1 MEHAEMVGIARG
13 YKCSERFKVYK
24 FSQHVRDKAELF
36 FQHHS
41 IRGSTLGYIMEHSKE
56 TSNPP
61 QQGNELIV
69 WAQMITGEDK
79 APKSFGK
86 E

>member
-41 IRGSTLGYIMEHSKE
+41 IRGSTLGYIMEHVSILPASYSPSRPCGYL
-56 TSNPP
+56 TR
-61 QQGNELIV
+61 
-69 WAQMITGEDK
+69 
-79 APKSFGK
+79 
-86 E
+86 